1 MTQAKPPARPSAAQ
15 VAAEALL
22 RANEQA
28 AIHAETRQ
36 MVREIHDAWMKPHVV
51 YGNRSL
57 LDCVSELAAEASAG
71 RIVGERLV
79 WYGKVFAALGTI
91 GAAFYTAVHWGSQR

>member
-1 MTQAKPPARPSAAQ
+1 MTAPKPRTPSQ

-22 RANEQA
+22 RANEA
-28 AIHAETRQ
+28 VALNAETNQ

-91 GAAFYTAVHWGSQR
+91 GAAFYAAVHWGQR